1 MQISRENS
9 HFIKAMNLNNVNFT
23 QSLKSP
29 LNTTLK
35 MRKCSKNLQNLF
47 KNSSIFVKIYTF
59 LNLKN
64 FLQNKAKR

>member
-1 MQISRENS
+1 MQILRDNS

-47 KNSSIFVKIYTF
+47 KNSSIFVKIYAF
-59 LNLKN
+59 LNLKTSSC
-64 FLQNKAKR
+64 KTR

>member
-1 MQISRENS
+1 MQILRENS
-9 HFIKAMNLNNVNFT
+9 HFIKAMNLNAVKFVLN
-23 QSLKSP
+23 LKSP

-47 KNSSIFVKIYTF
+47 KNSSIFVKIYAF

-64 FLQNKAKR
+64 FSPNKAKR

>member
-1 MQISRENS
+1 MQILRENS

-35 MRKCSKNLQNLF
+35 MRKCGKNLQNLF
-47 KNSSIFVKIYTF
+47 KNSSIFVKIYAF

-64 FLQNKAKR
+64 FSPNKAKR

>member
-1 MQISRENS
+1 MQILRENS
-9 HFIKAMNLNNVNFT
+9 HFIKAINLAALN
-23 QSLKSP
+23 LKSP

-35 MRKCSKNLQNLF
+35 MRKCGKNLQNLL
-47 KNSSIFVKIYTF
+47 KNSSIFVKIYAF